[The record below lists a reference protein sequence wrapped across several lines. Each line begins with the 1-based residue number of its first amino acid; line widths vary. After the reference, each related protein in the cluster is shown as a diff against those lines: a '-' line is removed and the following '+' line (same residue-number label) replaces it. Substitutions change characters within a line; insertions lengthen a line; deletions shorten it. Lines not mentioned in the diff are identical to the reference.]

1 MDKREREISRE
12 NERERDKDKEGNGF
26 IFTWILHQII
36 MYSNKLK
43 LVAG

>member
-1 MDKREREISRE
+1 MDKGEREIRRE

-26 IFTWILHQII
+26 VITWILHQII
-36 MYSNKLK
+36 MYSNEVN